1 MSFLSQIEKKTPS
14 LLGPKLTKELVFS
27 NLDQNLNKWNISQIN
42 PTKVY
47 NRRLFDFKQSYIIKT
62 YENSI
67 RLSETNESITL
78 LTNKI
83 IDEIKNEFNYIHI
96 GLVQIA
102 NKPLT
107 KEGLNSSLLAC
118 LNDECH
124 NKFQDFLL
132 GIIES
137 SLCTGLVYFNYLLSL
152 HDLHANEAL
161 TLNLQTQG
169 YDIFCEVMKICV
181 VYRICLKAMT
191 TIYPNT
197 RIIYARGKT
206 TFFFGRCS

>member
-27 NLDQNLNKWNISQIN
+27 NLDHKLNKWNISKIN

-47 NRRLFDFKQSYIIKT
+47 DRGLFDFKQSYIIKT
-62 YENSI
+62 YENNI

-96 GLVQIA
+96 GLAQIA

-107 KEGLNSSLLAC
+107 KESLNSSLLAC
-118 LNDECH
+118 LNDKCH

-137 SLCTGLVYFNYLLSL
+137 ILLV
-152 HDLHANEAL
+152 
-161 TLNLQTQG
+161 
-169 YDIFCEVMKICV
+169 
-181 VYRICLKAMT
+181 
-191 TIYPNT
+191 
-197 RIIYARGKT
+197 
-206 TFFFGRCS
+206 